1 MSTQSRSIPVRRGAP
16 LFPARRAHLLTTR
29 YAGGGV
35 PLRGTVR
42 SPRGMRPLRGPAG
55 NDCGHSRC
63 VWNRLVRQP
72 VPYAS
77 ENLPLA
83 AFHCLRGTGDGG
95 RGTVSRGGKE
105 TGNLSFGG
113 KGYQPG
119 DRPLCC
125 RGGGLH
131 ELLPDLQR
139 L

>member
-1 MSTQSRSIPVRRGAP
+1 MSTQSRSVPVRQGAP

-29 YAGGGV
+29 KRAV
-35 PLRGTVR
+35 VLPSAVVR

-63 VWNRLVRQP
+63 VWNSAVCRP

-83 AFHCLRGTGDGG
+83 AFHCLRGTRDG
-95 RGTVSRGGKE
+95 RRRTEVIE
-105 TGNLSFGG
+105 AGNLSFRG

-119 DRPLCC
+119 YRPLRC
-125 RGGGLH
+125 RGGSLY
-131 ELLPDLQR
+131 ELYPDIQ
-139 L
+139 